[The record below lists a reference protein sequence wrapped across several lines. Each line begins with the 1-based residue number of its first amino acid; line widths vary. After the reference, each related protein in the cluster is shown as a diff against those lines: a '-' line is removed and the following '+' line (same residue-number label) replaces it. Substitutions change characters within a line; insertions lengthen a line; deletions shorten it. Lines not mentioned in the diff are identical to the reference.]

1 MLKLVLT
8 DNNNDNDVDD
18 DSLLH
23 IFALKM
29 NYNMFTLAIRKNIKI
44 YTFRNNTNNNNTNKH
59 LLGLL

>member
-8 DNNNDNDVDD
+8 DNNNDDDD